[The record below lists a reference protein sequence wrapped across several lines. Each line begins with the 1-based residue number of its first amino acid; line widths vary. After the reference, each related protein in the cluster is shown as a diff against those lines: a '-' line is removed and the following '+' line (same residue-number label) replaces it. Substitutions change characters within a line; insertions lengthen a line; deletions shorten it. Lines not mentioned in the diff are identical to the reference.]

1 MLCLLF
7 FVLSLCYS
15 FFSFCSVCVCLFLWF
30 PLCFLLCFASLFLW
44 FALFVPPCLCD
55 CVSGSLSIYLSI
67 YLSRAS
73 LVFLSVRFFLVRVFF
88 LWLLINGIVGRR
100 RGLGLVPF
108 LPANEAV
115 NSPALAGLLIDLET
129 RSWAGDVVRF
139 WCHFFLLHRSPEE
152 GDEQ

>member
-1 MLCLLF
+1 LFLLVCVTVSL
-7 FVLSLCYS
+7 VLSLSVLSLYPVLLW
-15 FFSFCSVCVCLFLWF
+15 FFS
-30 PLCFLLCFASLFLW
+30 
-44 FALFVPPCLCD
+44 LFV
-55 CVSGSLSIYLSI
+55 
-67 YLSRAS
+67 
-73 LVFLSVRFFLVRVFF
+73 FFLFVSFF

-115 NSPALAGLLIDLET
+115 NSPDLAGLLIDLET

>member
-1 MLCLLF
+1 MLRASLEMLCLLF

-44 FALFVPPCLCD
+44 FV
-55 CVSGSLSIYLSI
+55 YL
-67 YLSRAS
+67 
-73 LVFLSVRFFLVRVFF
+73 FLSVRFFLVRVFF
-88 LWLLINGIVGRR
+88 LWLLINRIVGRR

>member
-1 MLCLLF
+1 MLRASLEMLCLLF

-44 FALFVPPCLCD
+44 FALFVPL
-55 CVSGSLSIYLSI
+55 SLF
-67 YLSRAS
+67 
-73 LVFLSVRFFLVRVFF
+73 VFFLVRVFF
-88 LWLLINGIVGRR
+88 LWLLINRIVGRR